1 MPLRGAAWS
10 FPLLFAALTGRSGHG
25 LARMDR
31 IRVPTRS
38 ASYLFGLGWGAMQHP
53 DAVDRT
59 AVVRPLKPDA
69 VNRTAVVRPPEPDA
83 ASSRAPAA
91 RRPVWRVAAAVSLAC
106 LLLVAVAAV
115 AVVLFEDPQDAGSAP
130 GLRPASPDEV
140 AAVDGSREPADPE
153 QSTGE
158 PSAVGQLAAGEAPID
173 ELAEPGGGAS
183 SDGPAAAP
191 VEQVPDPATPQYRA
205 PEVSEEP
212 VVAVAEAL
220 SPSVVLVE
228 VDAPMDFGLG
238 SGIVWDA
245 DRGYIVTNQHVVEDS
260 DTVIIHLSDG
270 TRLDGEVVGG
280 SSGHDVAVV
289 RVDPGAAELV
299 AATFAPASSVRVGQ
313 LAVAIGSPLGLT
325 GTVTAGIVS
334 AVRIQVQGGAD
345 PTSPVPVEMIQT
357 DAAINQGNSGG
368 ALADWQGRVIGMN
381 TMIQTTTGG
390 SIGLGFAVPSDTV
403 DLIATRIVNGESLE
417 LGYLGISGQASEGD
431 DVGVVVVE
439 VLPGSPAEEA
449 GLIAGDVIITLDD
462 QPMHDIFELSAAIK
476 LRRPGE
482 TVELTIRRDGDLYV
496 ATAVLDAL
504 G

>member
-1 MPLRGAAWS
+1 MQDPD
-10 FPLLFAALTGRSGHG
+10 PRS
-25 LARMDR
+25 
-31 IRVPTRS
+31 
-38 ASYLFGLGWGAMQHP
+38 
-53 DAVDRT
+53 
-59 AVVRPLKPDA
+59 
-69 VNRTAVVRPPEPDA
+69 RTAVVRPPQA
-83 ASSRAPAA
+83 AAAGAAGRAG
-91 RRPVWRVAAAVSLAC
+91 RRPARTAVLRPPEAAAAPGPAPRRPARVLAAALLSAC
-106 LLLVAVAAV
+106 LAAVAAV
-115 AVVLFEDPQDAGSAP
+115 AVAAALLGGSQDGGASP
-130 GLRPASPDEV
+130 SLRPASPEEV
-140 AAVDGSREPADPE
+140 AAVTGS
-153 QSTGE
+153 QSAAAAEG
-158 PSAVGQLAAGEAPID
+158 AAGEQPAAGLLGAGGSPVAEQPAVEGSAPD
-173 ELAEPGGGAS
+173 GRAAS
-183 SDGPAAAP
+183 AAAAGDPAAAS
-191 VEQVPDPATPQYRA
+191 EYPAPA
-205 PEVSEEP
+205 VSDEP

-228 VDAPMDFGLG
+228 VDAQIGFGLG

-245 DRGYIVTNQHVVEDS
+245 DDGYIVTNQHVVEGAES
-260 DTVIIHLSDG
+260 VTVHLSDG

-289 RVDPGAAELV
+289 RVDPGAAGLV
-299 AATFAPASSVRVGQ
+299 AATFAPVSSVRVGQ

-345 PTSPVPVEMIQT
+345 PSSPVPVEMIQT
-357 DAAINQGNSGG
+357 DAAINRGNSGG

-403 DLIATRIVNGESLE
+403 DLIATRIINGESLE

-431 DVGVVVVE
+431 DVGVLVAE
-439 VLPGSPAEEA
+439 VLPGSPAAEA
-449 GLIAGDVIITLDD
+449 GLEAGDVIVSLGGE
-462 QPMHDIFELSAAIK
+462 PMHDITELSAAIK

-482 TVELTIRRDGDLYV
+482 PVELTIKRGGDLFV

>member
-1 MPLRGAAWS
+1 
-10 FPLLFAALTGRSGHG
+10 
-25 LARMDR
+25 
-31 IRVPTRS
+31 
-38 ASYLFGLGWGAMQHP
+38 MQDS
-53 DAVDRT
+53 DAVS
-59 AVVRPLKPDA
+59 
-69 VNRTAVVRPPEPDA
+69 RTAVVRPPEAGPA
-83 ASSRAPAA
+83 VSRAAPAA
-91 RRPVWRVAAAVSLAC
+91 RRPAWQVAAVVILAC
-106 LLLVAVAAV
+106 LVLLAGTTLGVI
-115 AVVLFEDPQDAGSAP
+115 LSNGPQDAGPAP

-140 AAVDGSREPADPE
+140 AAVDDSGDPGAGEESSGE
-153 QSTGE
+153 QR
-158 PSAVGQLAAGEAPID
+158 AAGEAPIG
-173 ELAEPGGGAS
+173 ERSEPGEGAS
-183 SDGPAAAP
+183 SDGPAVALA
-191 VEQVPDPATPQYRA
+191 EQVPDPTVPQYPA
-205 PEVSEEP
+205 PTVSEEP

-228 VDAPMDFGLG
+228 VDAPIGFGLG

-245 DRGYIVTNQHVVEDS
+245 DNGHIVTNQHVVEGAES
-260 DTVIIHLSDG
+260 VTVYLSDG

-289 RVDPGAAELV
+289 RVDPDAAELV
-299 AATFAPASSVRVGQ
+299 AATFAPASSGRVGQ

-334 AVRIQVQGGAD
+334 AVRIQVQGGSD
-345 PTSPVPVEMIQT
+345 PNSPVPVEMIQT
-357 DAAINQGNSGG
+357 DAAINRGNSGG

-381 TMIQTTTGG
+381 TMIQTNTGG

-403 DLIATRIVNGESLE
+403 DLIATRIIKGESLE

-439 VLPGSPAEEA
+439 VLPGSPAAEA
-449 GLIAGDVIITLDD
+449 GLEAGDVIISLGDE
-462 QPMHDIFELSAAIK
+462 PMYDITELSAAIK

-482 TVELTIRRDGDLYV
+482 TVELTIKRGGDLYV